1 MRRKVFYFTGV
12 KMDKI
17 YEISLLLDFY
27 GQLLSKKQYEILD
40 LHFNNDYSLG
50 EIAEHFNISR
60 QGIFDNI
67 KRGKAYLLNLEE
79 KLGLVNKF
87 TEQKAK
93 AEKILEYIKK
103 INKENMNKEDIEYLK
118 KIEIGIMD
126 IIES

>member
-1 MRRKVFYFTGV
+1 MEN
-12 KMDKI
+12 I

-27 GQLLSKKQYEILD
+27 GQLLSKKQYDILD

-67 KRGKAYLLNLEE
+67 KRGKASLLNMEE
-79 KLGLVNKF
+79 KLRLVSKF
-87 TEQKAK
+87 TEQKTK
-93 AEKILEYIKK
+93 AEKILGYIKS
-103 INKENMNKEDIEYLK
+103 IDKENMNIDDVEYLK
-118 KIEIGIMD
+118 KIEDGIVD

>member
-1 MRRKVFYFTGV
+1 MEN
-12 KMDKI
+12 I

-27 GQLLSKKQYEILD
+27 GQLLSKKQFDILD

-67 KRGKAYLLNLEE
+67 KRGKASLLNMEE
-79 KLGLVNKF
+79 KLGLVSKF
-87 TEQKAK
+87 TEQKTK
-93 AEKILEYIKK
+93 AEKILGYLKSID
-103 INKENMNKEDIEYLK
+103 KENMNIDDVEYLK
-118 KIEIGIMD
+118 KIEDGIID

>member
-1 MRRKVFYFTGV
+1 MRCKVFYFTGV

>member
-1 MRRKVFYFTGV
+1 
-12 KMDKI
+12 MDKI

>member
-1 MRRKVFYFTGV
+1 MKCKVFYFTGV

-27 GQLLSKKQYEILD
+27 GQLLSKKQYKILD

-79 KLGLVNKF
+79 KLGLVSKF
-87 TEQKAK
+87 TEQKTK
-93 AEKILEYIKK
+93 AEKLLEYIKK
-103 INKENMNKEDIEYLK
+103 INKENMNVEDIEYLK
-118 KIEIGIMD
+118 KIEDGIID

>member
-1 MRRKVFYFTGV
+1 
-12 KMDKI
+12 
-17 YEISLLLDFY
+17 
-27 GQLLSKKQYEILD
+27 
-40 LHFNNDYSLG
+40 
-50 EIAEHFNISR
+50 
-60 QGIFDNI
+60 
-67 KRGKAYLLNLEE
+67 
-79 KLGLVNKF
+79 LGLVNKF